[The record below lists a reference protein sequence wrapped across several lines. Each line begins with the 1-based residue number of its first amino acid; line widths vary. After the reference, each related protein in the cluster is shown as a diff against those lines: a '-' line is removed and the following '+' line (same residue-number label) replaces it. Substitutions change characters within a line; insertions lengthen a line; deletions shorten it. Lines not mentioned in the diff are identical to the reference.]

1 MHHAAA
7 QDLHPVVA
15 LAESDLPFVAS
26 ALNVDLERWF
36 GERKKRGT
44 EAHVDLINLEEGLA
58 EFLQNPFQ
66 MPEMRA
72 RIDDEAL
79 DLVEHGCVGLIA
91 VAAIGAAG
99 NDDADRRLLRQHG
112 PDLHRRGMRAQ
123 QQPRAVGLRIE
134 VEGVVHVA
142 GRMTFREVELGEII
156 VVGLDIGPFGDREPH
171 VDEDRGELV
180 HDLADGMDAA
190 DLRRRLA
197 HRQRDVHG
205 FGVEP
210 LLQRQP
216 SQRVLA
222 RGDRDAESVFE
233 TVDERPLLLARLR
246 RHRAQRFQQRGH
258 RAVAAE
264 RRHPHGFERGFVLG
278 GRRGGEEFGLER
290 AKVGH

>member
-1 MHHAAA
+1 M
-7 QDLHPVVA
+7 
-15 LAESDLPFVAS
+15 AEV
-26 ALNVDLERWF
+26 
-36 GERKKRGT
+36 GT
-44 EAHVDLINLEEGLA
+44 LV
-58 EFLQNPFQ
+58 
-66 MPEMRA
+66 
-72 RIDDEAL
+72 DDEPL
-79 DLVEHGCVGLIA
+79 ELVEHGRVGLIA

-171 VDEDRGELV
+171 VGEDRGELV

-216 SQRVLA
+216 SI
-222 RGDRDAESVFE
+222 FE
-233 TVDERPLLLARLR
+233 AVDERPLLLARLR